1 MPGEVHLIG
10 AGPGD
15 AGLITVKGME
25 MLKQADVVVYDE
37 LANHDLLEHVRPGA
51 KLIDVGKQGGHHKV
65 PQDGIN
71 KIIVDEAMAGRRV
84 VRLKGGDPFLFGR
97 GGEEAE
103 ELRKAG
109 IDVHVVPGVT
119 SAIAAPALAGIPV
132 THRDHA
138 PMVTFVT
145 GHERGDRSIERI
157 DWGVLART
165 GGTIVILMGM
175 SNLEHNMSRLKEGGM
190 DPATPVGVIHRG
202 STPQQRVVIST
213 LSEVVRDCRDLG
225 VGSPSVVVV
234 GDVVGCYDRLGD
246 LR

>member
-1 MPGEVHLIG
+1 MPGEAYLVG

-25 MLKQADVVVYDE
+25 LLRKADGVVYDE
-37 LANHDLLEHVRPGA
+37 LANHDLLDHVHPGA
-51 KLIDVGKQGGHHKV
+51 KLIDVGKQGGRHKV
-65 PQDGIN
+65 PQEGIN
-71 KIIVDEAMAGRRV
+71 QIIVDEARAGNKV

-145 GHERGDRSIERI
+145 GHERGDRSDERI
-157 DWGVLART
+157 DWGALART

-175 SNLEHNMSRLKEGGM
+175 SNLEHNMSRLMEGGM
-190 DPATPVGVIHRG
+190 DPATPVGVVHRG

-213 LSEVVRDCRDLG
+213 LREVVRDCRDQG
-225 VGSPSVVVV
+225 VGSPSIVVV
-234 GDVVGCYDRLGD
+234 GDVVGCYHRLGD